1 MTKQGMPAGSRD
13 SEEDLPQSFSCVHD
27 LIASFKL
34 RVGALLYGMR
44 PTKDTGFVDAQTHIS
59 CARTK
64 ANEP

>member
-13 SEEDLPQSFSCVHD
+13 SEEDLPQSFSCVYD
-27 LIASFKL
+27 VIISFKL
-34 RVGALLYGMR
+34 RAIALLYSMC
-44 PTKDTGFVDAQTHIS
+44 PTKDTGSIDAQTHIS

>member
-13 SEEDLPQSFSCVHD
+13 NEEDLPQRFSCVHD
-27 LIASFKL
+27 VIISFEL
-34 RVGALLYGMR
+34 RVGALLYSMR
-44 PTKDTGFVDAQTHIS
+44 PTKDTGLIDAQTHIS